1 MYSSEFLWSNI
12 FIIFVNNCAENMKL
26 SSQHSHVQGLTIQN
40 NNDHKNVQSQ
50 KSEIYSITDGYYYNP
65 LEPL

>member
-1 MYSSEFLWSNI
+1 
-12 FIIFVNNCAENMKL
+12 MKL